1 MTSIYDD
8 ANEANDAQN
17 PGEDEKDLIDE
28 KFQALISGLS
38 LDQSSPTTYLDE
50 LDRNVDDEHFTPPT
64 PAQMNLKKSI
74 MISWTRPVKWFSAVL
89 KMKYSASASNECLR
103 GFLFPHIFHCIN

>member
-1 MTSIYDD
+1 MTSSSGD
-8 ANEANDAQN
+8 ANSAQN

-50 LDRNVDDEHFTPPT
+50 LDKHVDDEHFTPPA
-64 PAQMNLKKSI
+64 PAKMNLKKFFADG
-74 MISWTRPVKWFSAVL
+74 VSAFKRWKDNPRSDNTDLDDDGAQV
-89 KMKYSASASNECLR
+89 
-103 GFLFPHIFHCIN
+103 

>member
-1 MTSIYDD
+1 MTSSSGD
-8 ANEANDAQN
+8 ANSAQN

-50 LDRNVDDEHFTPPT
+50 LDQHVDDEHFTPPA
-64 PAQMNLKKSI
+64 PAKMNLKKFFADG
-74 MISWTRPVKWFSAVL
+74 VSAFKRWKDNPRSDNTDLDDDGAQV
-89 KMKYSASASNECLR
+89 
-103 GFLFPHIFHCIN
+103 

>member
-1 MTSIYDD
+1 MTSSSGD
-8 ANEANDAQN
+8 ANSAQN

-50 LDRNVDDEHFTPPT
+50 LDKHVDDEHFTPPA
-64 PAQMNLKKSI
+64 PAKMNLKKFFADG
-74 MISWTRPVKWFSAVL
+74 ISAFKRWKDNPRSDNSGLDDDGAQV
-89 KMKYSASASNECLR
+89 
-103 GFLFPHIFHCIN
+103 

>member
-1 MTSIYDD
+1 MTSSSGD
-8 ANEANDAQN
+8 ANSAQN

-50 LDRNVDDEHFTPPT
+50 LDKHVDDEHFTPPA
-64 PAQMNLKKSI
+64 PAKMNLKKFFADG
-74 MISWTRPVKWFSAVL
+74 VSAFKRWKDNPRSDNSGLDDDGAQV
-89 KMKYSASASNECLR
+89 
-103 GFLFPHIFHCIN
+103 